1 MASDK
6 EQIAQVEQAVKK
18 RGRGGKYNFPNAVE
32 PESPEVVRAALTPVL
47 YWYELGVRE
56 KCMTD
61 DEIEDRTIFFFQR
74 CAETGERPTV
84 EKYAL
89 ALGYTRKAL
98 SDWENGY
105 RQSARRADIIKSA
118 KENLAA
124 FDADLASSGKMNPV
138 PYIFRAKNYYG
149 MKDQT
154 DIAIEPKQSISDA
167 SAEEIATKYQE
178 LPE

>member
-6 EQIAQVEQAVKK
+6 EVVQVEQTVKK

-32 PESPEVVRAALTPVL
+32 PENPETVRSALTPVL
-47 YWYELGVRE
+47 YWYELGITN

-61 DEIEDRTIFFFQR
+61 DDIEERTIYFFRR
-74 CAETGERPTV
+74 CAELGERPTV

-98 SDWENGY
+98 YDWENGN

-154 DIAIEPKQSISDA
+154 DITIEPRQTITDA
-167 SAEEIATKYQE
+167 DAVQIAEKYNE